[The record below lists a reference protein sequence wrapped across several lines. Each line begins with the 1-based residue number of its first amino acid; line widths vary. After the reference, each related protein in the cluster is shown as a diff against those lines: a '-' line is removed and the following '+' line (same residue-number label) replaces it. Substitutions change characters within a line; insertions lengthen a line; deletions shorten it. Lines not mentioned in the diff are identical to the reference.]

1 MAHNVSQDEELLG
14 ILRDVATH
22 RFHQGRQVNPNS
34 MLYQTV
40 SVAVERGY
48 LNNATLDDNY
58 SHTLASID
66 LTKATLSE
74 AGTAKFQALTNT
86 NDNNDGNEAAA
97 ATDTDNQPEA

>member
-40 SVAVERGY
+40 TVAVERGY
-48 LNNATLDDNY
+48 LNNAMLDDNY

-66 LTKATLSE
+66 LTKATLTA
-74 AGTAKFQALTNT
+74 AGTDKLQALTTVNDDTTT
-86 NDNNDGNEAAA
+86 NDASTPTRPQA
-97 ATDTDNQPEA
+97 

>member
-40 SVAVERGY
+40 SVAVDRGY
-48 LNNATLDDNY
+48 LNNATLDANY

-66 LTKATLSE
+66 LTKATLTE
-74 AGTAKFQALTNT
+74 AGTAKLQALTNADDD
-86 NDNNDGNEAAA
+86 DNQDKD
-97 ATDTDNQPEA
+97 ATATGDNNQPEA

>member
-48 LNNATLDDNY
+48 LNDAQLDDNY
-58 SHTLASID
+58 SHTLTTVD
-66 LTKATLSE
+66 DTV
-74 AGTAKFQALTNT
+74 
-86 NDNNDGNEAAA
+86 
-97 ATDTDNQPEA
+97 ATDDANAPTRLQA

>member
-40 SVAVERGY
+40 SVAVKRGY
-48 LNNATLDDNY
+48 LNDAQLDDNY

-66 LTKATLSE
+66 LTKATLTD
-74 AGTAKFQALTNT
+74 AGTDKLQALTT
-86 NDNNDGNEAAA
+86 VDDTV
-97 ATDTDNQPEA
+97 ATDDANAPTRPQA

>member
-48 LNNATLDDNY
+48 LNNATL
-58 SHTLASID
+58 ASID
-66 LTKATLSE
+66 LTKATLTE
-74 AGTAKFQALTNT
+74 AGTAKLQALTNT